1 MLTRNA
7 RGRSWPALIGL
18 LLCGLPTLAANAE
31 DAHRSALQ
39 AAEDRVPQPGQQPVG
54 APQVLEIPPVQE
66 TAPVPTEPSSGA
78 VAAPPRNDVPPE
90 LYDYSGA
97 AETDQTEMTRRRT
110 YFGVLYAT
118 AEEDAAGVKVLDVIP
133 GSPAARAGFEG
144 ANKPP
149 STRQQLTKV
158 AIVGAAPFAGPFA
171 PLIILTYAMLTSS
184 QSPGDLIVA
193 VGDQQVHDSVEF
205 SQEMRRYQPG
215 DTVTFSVLR
224 SGKPLQIPVQLEEE
238 PS

>member
-1 MLTRNA
+1 MLTMHA
-7 RGRSWPALIGL
+7 YGRWWPALIGL
-18 LLCGLPTLAANAE
+18 LLCGLPALAGAE
-31 DAHRSALQ
+31 DAHRSAQ
-39 AAEDRVPQPGQQPVG
+39 QVAESRVQPPGHQPVG

-66 TAPVPTEPSSGA
+66 TTPVPTEPSSGT
-78 VAAPPRNDVPPE
+78 VAAPPRETPPE

-97 AETDQTEMTRRRT
+97 TETDQTEMTRRRT

-118 AEEDAAGVKVLDVIP
+118 AEEEAVGVKVLDVIP

-171 PLIILTYAMLTSS
+171 PLIILTYAMLTSG

-193 VGDQQVHDSVEF
+193 VGDQQVHDAVEF

-224 SGKPLQIPVQLEEE
+224 SGKSLQIPVQLEEE

>member
-1 MLTRNA
+1 MLTVHAYR
-7 RGRSWPALIGL
+7 RSCQVFIGM
-18 LLCGLPTLAANAE
+18 LLCGLPSVTNAE
-31 DAHRSALQ
+31 DSRRVGAQ
-39 AAEDRVPQPGQQPVG
+39 ANTDVMQSSSQRPIG

-66 TAPVPTEPSSGA
+66 TAPPPTSPPAVTDAIPSREA
-78 VAAPPRNDVPPE
+78 PPE
-90 LYDYSGA
+90 LYDHSGT
-97 AETDQTEMTRRRT
+97 TDPNQTEMTRRRT

-118 AEEDAAGVKVLDVIP
+118 AEDGEVGIKVLDVIP

-149 STRQQLTKV
+149 STGQQLTKV
-158 AIVGAAPFAGPFA
+158 AVVGAAPFAGPFA
-171 PLIILTYAMLTSS
+171 PLIILTYAMLTSR

-193 VGDQQVHDSVEF
+193 VGEQQVHDSVEF

-215 DTVTFSVLR
+215 DTVTFSILR
-224 SGKPLQIPVQLEEE
+224 DGKSLQIPVQLEEE